1 VETLSGI
8 KTIELTMDGEE
19 VVGATVNMGQAK
31 TAPADIPVLLPGD
44 EIIDRLINIGG
55 TDYRITCISMGNP
68 HCVVFTDDVKN
79 FPLSSVG
86 PLFEHSELFPE
97 SVNTEFVRVI
107 DETHLEMRVWERGSG
122 ETLACGTGACA
133 SVAAAVKNG
142 YCKKDVPVTV
152 SLLGGDLRI
161 IYSDHCVMMEG
172 PAKTVFE
179 GVCDLDK
186 V

>member
-1 VETLSGI
+1 
-8 KTIELTMDGEE
+8 
-19 VVGATVNMGQAK
+19 MGRPVLEAVH
-31 TAPADIPVLLPGD
+31 IPVDAPVSPVVAAPIEVAGIRF
-44 EIIDRLINIGG
+44 EM
-55 TDYRITCISMGNP
+55 TCVSMGNP
-68 HCVVFTDDVKN
+68 HAIMFVEDTAT
-79 FPLSSVG
+79 FPVEEIG
-86 PLFEHSELFPE
+86 RAFEFHPVFPE
-97 SVNTEFVRVI
+97 RVNAEFVQVLDRNEVN
-107 DETHLEMRVWERGSG
+107 MRVWERGSG